1 MAKLLQRPMRDESR
15 RLITLDCLAGEES
28 TMGQETDCTAGVES
42 DKHESEHTMST
53 SASEI
58 ESLASD

>member
-1 MAKLLQRPMRDESR
+1 MLDESR
-15 RLITLDCLAGEES
+15 RLIALDCLTGEEI
-28 TMGQETDCTAGVES
+28 TIGQDTDWTASVAS
-42 DKHESEHTMST
+42 DKHESGYTMST